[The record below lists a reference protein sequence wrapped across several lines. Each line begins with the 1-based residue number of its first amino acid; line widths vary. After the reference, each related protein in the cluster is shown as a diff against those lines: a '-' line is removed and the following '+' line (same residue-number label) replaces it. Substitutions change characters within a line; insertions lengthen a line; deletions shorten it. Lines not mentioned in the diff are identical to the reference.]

1 MPEAATQT
9 AVAAPASAP
18 AAQPVQP
25 DDDPRWKQVMTLP
38 CSVTVEVPIPGFTAK
53 DLLHLEANSLVRS
66 TWAVTANL
74 PMKVNGEMIAWCEF
88 EILGNRLAIRV
99 TELA

>member
-1 MPEAATQT
+1 
-9 AVAAPASAP
+9 
-18 AAQPVQP
+18 
-25 DDDPRWKQVMTLP
+25 MTLP
-38 CSVTVEVPIPGFTAK
+38 CSVTVEVPIPAFTAK
-53 DLLHLEANSLVRS
+53 DLLHLEAKSLVRS